1 MALEGTLQDMS
12 LSDLIQVFRMGP
24 KSGVLLLR
32 EQIQHGIIYVSN
44 GRMIDALILR
54 GSERTIVATADEAV
68 IQMLTWDNARFVFQH
83 NPYVHTRPIRIHR
96 DGEQLILE
104 GMARRADP
112 TRAIPY
118 HSITLDTYLQL
129 SPLPNN
135 SGSGVKL
142 NVHQWRILS
151 QVASQKSLRD
161 VCEATKMERTMAI
174 RTVVE
179 LLSLGVI
186 EVVAPPRPQ
195 KVRHPEKQAVATTA
209 RCDFGSD
216 MQRDDASMTN
226 GVHGFGTET
235 KAPPVISHTL
245 LNAIKRRIHAL

>member
-32 EQIQHGIIYVSN
+32 EETEHGIIYVAD

-54 GSERTIVATADEAV
+54 GSARTIVATADEAV

-83 NPYVHTRPIRIHR
+83 NPCVHTRPIRIHQ

-104 GMARRADP
+104 GMTRRTDP

-118 HSITLDTYLQL
+118 HTITLDTYLQL

-135 SGSGVKL
+135 PESGIKL

-161 VCEATKMERTMAI
+161 VCEATRMESTLAI
-174 RTVVE
+174 RTVAE

-186 EVVAPPRPQ
+186 EVVAPLQPKKSRQPDEQ
-195 KVRHPEKQAVATTA
+195 VVAASVRH
-209 RCDFGSD
+209 DFGPE
-216 MQRDDASMTN
+216 MELASVATN
-226 GVHGFGTET
+226 GVNGFGTET
-235 KAPPVISHTL
+235 KAPTAVSHTL

>member
-32 EQIQHGIIYVSN
+32 EQIEYGIIYVAD
-44 GRMIDALILR
+44 GRLIDALILR
-54 GSERTIVATADEAV
+54 GSPRTIVATADEAV

-83 NPYVHTRPIRIHR
+83 NSSVHTRPIRIHQ

-104 GMARRADP
+104 GMARRTDP

-118 HSITLDTYLQL
+118 HTITLDTYLQL

-135 SGSGVKL
+135 SESGVKL

-151 QVASQKSLRD
+151 QVATQKSLRE
-161 VCEATKMERTMAI
+161 VCEATKMEHTVAI
-174 RTVVE
+174 RTVAE

-186 EVVAPPRPQ
+186 EVVAPPRPKKSRQ
-195 KVRHPEKQAVATTA
+195 PDKQVVAATVRH
-209 RCDFGSD
+209 DFGPEMELDSV
-216 MQRDDASMTN
+216 SPTN
-226 GVHGFGTET
+226 GVGTET
-235 KAPPVISHTL
+235 KAPPTVSRTL

>member
-32 EQIQHGIIYVSN
+32 AQTEHGIIYVAD

-54 GSERTIVATADEAV
+54 GSARTIVATADEAV
-68 IQMLTWDNARFVFQH
+68 IQMLTWDDARFVFQYS
-83 NPYVHTRPIRIHR
+83 PCVHTRPIRIHR

-118 HSITLDTYLQL
+118 HTITLDTYLQL

-135 SGSGVKL
+135 PESGVKL

-151 QVASQKSLRD
+151 QVANQKCLRE
-161 VCEATKMERTMAI
+161 VCEATKMDPATAI
-174 RTVVE
+174 RTVAE

-186 EVVAPPRPQ
+186 EVVTPPRPK
-195 KVRHPEKQAVATTA
+195 KVRQPDKPVMAVATGHA
-209 RCDFGSD
+209 FGPD
-216 MQRDDASMTN
+216 MELSGVPTTN
-226 GVHGFGTET
+226 GVDSHPT
-235 KAPPVISHTL
+235 APPAVSRTL
-245 LNAIKRRIHAL
+245 LNAIKRRIHTL